1 MIKVQ
6 IFGVARLKAGVSSF
20 ETNVGTLDELKGI
33 IPGISRKEVS
43 DLIIL
48 VNGKSVGKRYKFKD
62 GDIVALMA
70 PAGGG

>member
-6 IFGVARLKAGVSSF
+6 IFGVARLKAGADSF
-20 ETNVGTLDELKGI
+20 ETNVETLEELKGM
-33 IPGISRKEVS
+33 IPGFSRKEVG

-48 VNGKSVGKRYKFKD
+48 VNGKSVSRRYKFQD
-62 GDIVALMA
+62 GDMVALLA